1 MFRNPYQKLVVVCVM
16 ALGLLAVL
24 LFADDVAA
32 ESSVFDV
39 TSPSQTQSIITATS
53 NFVLYSRYDGDGD
66 HSQDTV
72 WLLDESGDTEVM
84 DGMYPRLSP
93 NGRYIV
99 YKKGDSQHARA
110 DIYVRDLQTSLDTK
124 VFTNTELLTDTELVF
139 SYWWTDDS
147 SQIVFDF
154 DCDIYVMDRDGSNVQ
169 LLSIGWPFPDI
180 CSNEAP
186 ALNPVD
192 GRITWYNDAAGGG
205 LGVADADGSNAY
217 HITNTVRYDY
227 SPIWSPD
234 GEWIAFWRA
243 GNLFKIH
250 PDGTGLTQLTFRIVD
265 YSKDGDYIND
275 TGAWMPSGE
284 WLVAPAKVDGVD
296 GLYAATTDGSG
307 RLVAVSIRELA
318 CNHWVGSAGN
328 IEFWEVF
335 LPLVLKK

>member
-24 LFADDVAA
+24 LFADDVAVG
-32 ESSVFDV
+32 SSAFDV

-66 HSQDTV
+66 HSQDTI
-72 WLLDESGDTEVM
+72 WLLDETGDTEVM

-93 NGRYIV
+93 NGRYIA
-99 YKKGDSQHARA
+99 YKKGHSQHRSAS
-110 DIYVRDLQTSLDTK
+110 IYVRDLQSGLDTK
-124 VFTNTELLTDTELVF
+124 VFTNTDEVV
-139 SYWWTDDS
+139 SYWWTADS

-154 DCDIYVMDRDGSNVQ
+154 DCDIYVMDRDGSNMQ
-169 LLSIGWPFPDI
+169 LLSTGWPFPYPRYND
-180 CSNEAP
+180 AP
-186 ALNPVD
+186 ALNPAD
-192 GRITWYNDAAGGG
+192 GRITWYNDWDGGG

-217 HITNTVRYDY
+217 HITNTQQYDY
-227 SPIWSPD
+227 TPIWSPD
-234 GEWIAFWRA
+234 GEWIAFWRE

-307 RLVAVSIRELA
+307 RLVPVSIRDLA
-318 CNHWVGSAGN
+318 CNDWVGSAGN
-328 IEFWEVF
+328 VDFWEVF